1 MLAFTLMRQGPVD
14 ICEFESKPGLRPQS
28 KTSRA
33 VNRGRLKK
41 KKKIAGLRWPVNT
54 HSDRSLG
61 GAMQQVRS
69 DYPPFQNNV
78 SKH

>member
-41 KKKIAGLRWPVNT
+41 KKKKDCWAPVA
-54 HSDRSLG
+54 SEY
-61 GAMQQVRS
+61 A
-69 DYPPFQNNV
+69 F
-78 SKH
+78 